1 MRERLLGYWALS
13 WVGLISNIIALP
25 IIALIIS
32 YGPPLK
38 VANITLAIS
47 LGWPA
52 AIVGIVSSAALL
64 AERKWGV
71 TLTLVSLSM
80 VISGTGPYSVVR
92 LITLKDIF
100 GIGGFTL
107 LTTLLSTLALLYL
120 CNPNIVEVLG
130 FKLKLIKSII
140 LASRILNSSMS
151 NSFPHIQER
160 PFY

>member
-1 MRERLLGYWALS
+1 MRERLSGYWSLA

-47 LGWPA
+47 LGWPS

-64 AERKWGV
+64 AEKKWGI

-80 VISGTGPYSVVR
+80 VISGMGPYSAVR
-92 LITLKDIF
+92 LFTLKEDIF

-107 LTTLLSTLALLYL
+107 ITTLLSILALIYW
-120 CNPNIVEVLG
+120 CNP
-130 FKLKLIKSII
+130 KHRRSIR
-140 LASRILNSSMS
+140 L
-151 NSFPHIQER
+151 
-160 PFY
+160 

>member
-1 MRERLLGYWALS
+1 MRERLFGYWSLS
-13 WVGLISNIIALP
+13 WVGLIGNIIALP

-80 VISGTGPYSVVR
+80 IISGMGPYSVVR
-92 LITLKDIF
+92 LITLQDIY
-100 GIGGFTL
+100 GVGGLALF
-107 LTTLLSTLALLYL
+107 TTLLSTLALLYW
-120 CNPNIVEVLG
+120 CNP
-130 FKLKLIKSII
+130 KHRRSIR
-140 LASRILNSSMS
+140 L
-151 NSFPHIQER
+151 
-160 PFY
+160 

>member
-1 MRERLLGYWALS
+1 MRERLFGYWSLA
-13 WVGLISNIIALP
+13 WIGLISNIVALPTIALV
-25 IIALIIS
+25 IS

-80 VISGTGPYSVVR
+80 VISGMTPYSIVR
-92 LITLKDIF
+92 LITLKDF
-100 GIGGFTL
+100 MGIGGFTL
-107 LTTLLSTLALLYL
+107 LTTILSSLALVYW
-120 CNPNIVEVLG
+120 CNPKHRRKIRL
-130 FKLKLIKSII
+130 
-140 LASRILNSSMS
+140 
-151 NSFPHIQER
+151 
-160 PFY
+160 

>member
-1 MRERLLGYWALS
+1 MRERVLGYWALS
-13 WVGLISNIIALP
+13 WFGLVSNIIALP

-32 YGPPLK
+32 FGPPLK

-80 VISGTGPYSVVR
+80 VISGMGPYSVVR
-92 LITLKDIF
+92 LITLKDIY
-100 GIGGFTL
+100 GVGGLTL
-107 LTTLLSTLALLYL
+107 ITTLISMLALIYW
-120 CNPNIVEVLG
+120 CNPKHRRTIRL
-130 FKLKLIKSII
+130 
-140 LASRILNSSMS
+140 
-151 NSFPHIQER
+151 
-160 PFY
+160 

>member
-13 WVGLISNIIALP
+13 WVGLICNIVALP
-25 IIALIIS
+25 IIALS
-32 YGPPLK
+32 LGPPLK

-52 AIVGIVSSAALL
+52 AIVGIISSAALL

-100 GIGGFTL
+100 GIGGCTL
-107 LTTLLSTLALLYL
+107 LTALLSTLALIYW
-120 CNPNIVEVLG
+120 CNPKHRI
-130 FKLKLIKSII
+130 SIR
-140 LASRILNSSMS
+140 L
-151 NSFPHIQER
+151 
-160 PFY
+160 

>member
-1 MRERLLGYWALS
+1 MRERLFGYWTLS
-13 WVGLISNIIALP
+13 WVGLMSNVVAIP

-32 YGPPLK
+32 FGPPLK

-64 AERKWGV
+64 AEKKWGV

-80 VISGTGPYSVVR
+80 TISGMGPYSVIR
-92 LITLKDIF
+92 IITLQDLF

-107 LTTLLSTLALLYL
+107 FTTLISALALMYW
-120 CNPNIVEVLG
+120 CNP
-130 FKLKLIKSII
+130 KHKRSIR
-140 LASRILNSSMS
+140 L
-151 NSFPHIQER
+151 
-160 PFY
+160 

>member
-1 MRERLLGYWALS
+1 MRERLLGYWSLS

-25 IIALIIS
+25 IIALIS
-32 YGPPLK
+32 FGPPLK
-38 VANITLAIS
+38 AANITLAIS

-80 VISGTGPYSVVR
+80 VITGTGPYSVVR
-92 LITLKDIF
+92 LIILRDIF

-107 LTTLLSTLALLYL
+107 LTTVLSTLALLYW
-120 CNPNIVEVLG
+120 CNP
-130 FKLKLIKSII
+130 KHRRSIR
-140 LASRILNSSMS
+140 L
-151 NSFPHIQER
+151 
-160 PFY
+160 

>member
-1 MRERLLGYWALS
+1 MPRNTVDYCHIKVVNMRDRLFGYWALS
-13 WVGLISNIIALP
+13 WIGLISNIVALP
-25 IIALIIS
+25 TIALIIS
-32 YGPPLK
+32 FGPPLK

-64 AERKWGV
+64 AEKKWGV

-80 VISGTGPYSVVR
+80 VISGMGPYSVIR

-107 LTTLLSTLALLYL
+107 ITTLLSTLALIYW
-120 CNPNIVEVLG
+120 CNPKHRRNIRL
-130 FKLKLIKSII
+130 
-140 LASRILNSSMS
+140 
-151 NSFPHIQER
+151 
-160 PFY
+160 

>member
-1 MRERLLGYWALS
+1 MRERLIGYWALS
-13 WVGLISNIIALP
+13 WVGLIGNIIALP
-25 IIALIIS
+25 TIALIIS

-64 AERKWGV
+64 AEKKWGV

-80 VISGTGPYSVVR
+80 VISGMGPYAIVR
-92 LITLKDIF
+92 LIALQDIY

-107 LTTLLSTLALLYL
+107 LTTFLSTLALLYW
-120 CNPNIVEVLG
+120 CNP
-130 FKLKLIKSII
+130 KHRRSIR
-140 LASRILNSSMS
+140 L
-151 NSFPHIQER
+151 
-160 PFY
+160 

>member
-1 MRERLLGYWALS
+1 MRERVIGYWLLS
-13 WVGLISNIIALP
+13 WVGLIGNIIALP

-64 AERKWGV
+64 AEKKWGV

-80 VISGTGPYSVVR
+80 VISGMAPYSVMR
-92 LITLKDIF
+92 LVKLQDIF

-107 LTTLLSTLALLYL
+107 ITTLLSTLALLYW
-120 CNPNIVEVLG
+120 CNPKHRRNIRL
-130 FKLKLIKSII
+130 
-140 LASRILNSSMS
+140 
-151 NSFPHIQER
+151 
-160 PFY
+160 

>member
-1 MRERLLGYWALS
+1 MRERLFGYWSLA
-13 WVGLISNIIALP
+13 WIGLISNIVALPSIALV
-25 IIALIIS
+25 IS

-80 VISGTGPYSVVR
+80 VISGMTPYSIIR
-92 LITLKDIF
+92 LITLKDF
-100 GIGGFTL
+100 MGIGGFTL
-107 LTTLLSTLALLYL
+107 LTTILSFLALVYW
-120 CNPNIVEVLG
+120 CNP
-130 FKLKLIKSII
+130 KHRK
-140 LASRILNSSMS
+140 RIRL
-151 NSFPHIQER
+151 
-160 PFY
+160 

>member
-1 MRERLLGYWALS
+1 MRERVLGYWSLS
-13 WVGLISNIIALP
+13 WVGLIGNIIALP

-71 TLTLVSLSM
+71 SLTLVSLSM
-80 VISGTGPYSVVR
+80 VISGMGPYSVVR
-92 LITLKDIF
+92 LITLQDLY
-100 GIGGFTL
+100 GVGGLAL
-107 LTTLLSTLALLYL
+107 LTTLLSTLALLYW
-120 CNPNIVEVLG
+120 CNPKHRRNIRL
-130 FKLKLIKSII
+130 
-140 LASRILNSSMS
+140 
-151 NSFPHIQER
+151 
-160 PFY
+160 

>member
-1 MRERLLGYWALS
+1 MRERVFGYWALS
-13 WVGLISNIIALP
+13 WIGLIGNIIALP

-80 VISGTGPYSVVR
+80 VICGMGPYSVVR
-92 LITLKDIF
+92 IITIKDIF
-100 GIGGFTL
+100 GIGGLSLLITL
-107 LTTLLSTLALLYL
+107 MNSLALFYW
-120 CNPNIVEVLG
+120 CNP
-130 FKLKLIKSII
+130 KHRRSIR
-140 LASRILNSSMS
+140 L
-151 NSFPHIQER
+151 
-160 PFY
+160 